1 MAEEKKKKK
10 RTGRPKNT
18 KNNTTESANII
29 ETIMG
34 PRMEV
39 IKEVS
44 NMIQE
49 ETQNVNIK
57 MQDDDD
63 QNIITSE
70 DTQRLRAHIRDTLNI
85 IETMLDQLK
94 DKGYLTHE
102 EQDTIIDHFGNM
114 LLNLSKKFDLEL
126 KLLDHKVAKNEQTIA
141 NLIES
146 TIKNTLSSNETP
158 VIGKQMENGIKMLN
172 EKVNNQD
179 NLNREG
185 FSNMDTRIKDLEIIS
200 YNYSVKDGTLLDL
213 VDNKK
218 IEERFIDERNFVV
231 EELRK
236 IGQMMHFHD
245 ILWRFMLAFYNGYS
259 KDHNAEGP
267 SFCNKNGQE
276 QMIQHALENIWR
288 APKKETS
295 KFFCFPALPI
305 NQGFE

>member
-34 PRMEV
+34 PHMEV
-39 IKEVS
+39 IEEAS
-44 NMIQE
+44 NVFQE

-57 MQDDDD
+57 MQDNDD

-85 IETMLDQLK
+85 IETMLDQLR
-94 DKGYLTHE
+94 DKGYLTNE
-102 EQDTIIDHFGNM
+102 EQYTIIDHFGNV
-114 LLNLSKKFDLEL
+114 LLNLSKKLDLEL
-126 KLLDHKVAKNEQTIA
+126 KILDHKVVKNEQTIA
-141 NLIES
+141 NLLDS
-146 TIKNTLSSNETP
+146 TIKNAFSSNETP
-158 VIGKQMENGIKMLN
+158 VMGKQMENGIKMLN
-172 EKVNNQD
+172 EKVNTQD
-179 NLNREG
+179 NLNREV
-185 FSNMDTRIKDLEIIS
+185 FANMDIRLKDLESIT

-218 IEERFIDERNFVV
+218 IEERFKEERDFVV

-236 IGQMMHFHD
+236 NGKMMQFHD
-245 ILWRFMLAFYNGYS
+245 ILWRFMLAFYTGYS

-267 SFCNKNGQE
+267 SFCNKNVQE
-276 QMIQHALENIWR
+276 QMVQHAVENMWR
-288 APKKETS
+288 APEK
-295 KFFCFPALPI
+295 
-305 NQGFE
+305 